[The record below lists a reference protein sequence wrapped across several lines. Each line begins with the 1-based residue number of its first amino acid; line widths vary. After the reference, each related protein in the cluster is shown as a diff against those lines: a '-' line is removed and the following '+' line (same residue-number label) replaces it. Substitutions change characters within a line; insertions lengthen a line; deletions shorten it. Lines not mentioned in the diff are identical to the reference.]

1 MKNPRKNLIRQME
14 RIPMDPVLRGEVL
27 AGVEGLSDSEAQK
40 KAGELKV
47 ALDNLPNLAERL
59 RTGTQKGQEPK
70 RTKTAPR

>member
-1 MKNPRKNLIRQME
+1 ME

-27 AGVEGLSDSEAQK
+27 AGVEGLSDSEAHK

-47 ALDNLPNLAERL
+47 ALDSLPNLAERL
-59 RTGTQKGQEPK
+59 RTGTRKGQESN